1 MLRSKYLT
9 EQGLEFFLKGLY
21 RRGYKYIFY
30 KPNINVYIAS
40 EQKPTFKD
48 DKFMSCYGDKQTAI
62 VSSLEV
68 AVVQELLEMYLYIE
82 INKHIDVIDWE
93 NVPVDTLIKVRKADY
108 EWVYRYFAK
117 YEDGLIFAFAN
128 GATSVTAGNKDDV
141 IGYKIAKLVE

>member
-1 MLRSKYLT
+1 MLKSKYLT
-9 EQGLEFFLKGLY
+9 EQGLELFLKGLY

-40 EQKPTFKD
+40 EQEPSFKD

-128 GATSVTAGNKDDV
+128 GATSVTAVNKDAV
-141 IGYKIAKLVE
+141 IGYKVAKLVE

>member
-1 MLRSKYLT
+1 MLKSKYLT
-9 EQGLEFFLKGLY
+9 EQGLELFLKGLY

-40 EQKPTFKD
+40 EQEPSFKD

-82 INKHIDVIDWE
+82 IDKHIDVIDWE

-128 GATSVTAGNKDDV
+128 GATSVTAVNKDAV
-141 IGYKIAKLVE
+141 IGYKVVKLVE